1 MKSKIL
7 NSGNIQETIYFEF
20 SYLPTTENKR
30 NIVMFMFS

>member
-7 NSGNIQETIYFEF
+7 NSGNIQETIYFELP
-20 SYLPTTENKR
+20 YLPTTQNKR